1 MLELK
6 GVSYRYAGYAKSVL
20 QDVDLTLADGEIVG
34 LVGPNE
40 AGKSTLC
47 LVAAGLAPASIKGAL
62 TGTLTIDGE
71 PMAGRKTHELASR
84 VVVGFQNPNTQRSG
98 IAATVF
104 VALGMSASVYLI
116 TDFLYGEP
124 WTAIAAALLAS
135 GFLVFWYGL
144 PLYRRRRARR
154 KGV

>member
-71 PMAGRKTHELASR
+71 PMAGRKTHVERVDVAVARDDLDDRIELA
-84 VVVGFQNPNTQRSG
+84 G
-98 IAATVF
+98 
-104 VALGMSASVYLI
+104 ALAGA
-116 TDFLYGEP
+116 E
-124 WTAIAAALLAS
+124 
-135 GFLVFWYGL
+135 
-144 PLYRRRRARR
+144 RRRVAPRHAAVGADLDRHPRA
-154 KGV
+154 GAVAGA